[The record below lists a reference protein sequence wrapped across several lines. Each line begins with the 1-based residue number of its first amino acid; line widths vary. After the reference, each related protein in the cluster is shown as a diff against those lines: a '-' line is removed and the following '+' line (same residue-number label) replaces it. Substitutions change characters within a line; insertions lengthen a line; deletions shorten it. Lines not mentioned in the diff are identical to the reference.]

1 MKKLRI
7 AQLAPFW
14 YDVPPK
20 NYGGTERIVSYIT
33 EELVRRGHDVT
44 LFAAEGSV
52 TAAKLVSPVSS
63 KILSSIKFY
72 CDPTYL
78 MANQLTSSAL
88 YKRAGEF
95 DMIHSHASFVPFG
108 YCDLVKTPTVHT
120 LHNFMP
126 RPFEAENVIFAAYKH
141 LNFVSISHDFRRHFD
156 LNYVATVYHGTQL
169 LSEYSKEPGEYLFWI
184 GRVNKNKGELDA
196 MEAATRSGEKLIMA
210 LSVRDDTK
218 EYVDSKIKPK
228 VTATISLRENIPF
241 DDVWGLYSG
250 AKALILPIS
259 WDEPFGMVMIEAMAC
274 GTPVIAYN
282 RGSVAEIVKDGVTG
296 FIVDPKLGVDGLVA
310 AIKRIN
316 QIDRAACRKHV
327 EEHFTVEKM
336 VDRYEDVYTSLL

>member
-1 MKKLRI
+1 MKI

-33 EELVRRGHDVT
+33 EELVRRGHEVT

-78 MANQLTSSAL
+78 IANQLTSSVL
-88 YKRAGEF
+88 YARAGEF
-95 DMIHSHASFVPFG
+95 DIIHSHASFVPFG

-126 RPFEAENVIFAAYKH
+126 RPYEAENELFRAYKH
-141 LNFVSISHDFRRHFD
+141 LNFVSISDNFRRHAD
-156 LNYVATVYHGTQL
+156 LHYIATVYHGTP
-169 LSEYSKEPGEYLFWI
+169 LSLAPTVDTHEYLFWI

-196 MEAATRSGEKLIMA
+196 MEAATRTGEKLTMA
-210 LSVRDDTK
+210 LSTRDDTRA
-218 EYVDSKIKPK
+218 YVEGHIRPK
-228 VTATISLRENIPF
+228 ATTAISIRENIPF
-241 DDVWGLYSG
+241 DEVWGLYAG
-250 AKALILPIS
+250 AKALVFPIY

-282 RGSVAEIVKDGVTG
+282 RGSVAEIIKDGMTG

-336 VDRYEDVYTSLL
+336 VDRYEEVYTSLL